1 VAAQFR
7 TGHRLKALE
16 KLMSSTG
23 RAVGDRWPFVG
34 RDPELAAF
42 SKILANPRNRCVVV
56 YGPRGVGKSRLAEEC
71 WEHALRL
78 GCEGGR
84 AAATVAARSTPL
96 GAVAHLLAAHGGAGT
111 GRVGAGPAQ
120 RAGTSARGGRVIL
133 VDDAQWLDPASAALL
148 RRMTDSGTTRLV
160 VTMRS
165 GVPYHPELNALLGR
179 ADTAR
184 VELGAFDEPQVHRVL
199 EAALGGAVHW
209 RSGQALHAAS
219 GGNVLYLRELVK
231 GGVLAGSLRQDGD
244 VWKLRDD
251 ELVLTPFLAGLVSD
265 RLREAGAQAE
275 TVLRL
280 MAFCGVLGLEDA
292 RGVALPRTL
301 AELEAGGLI
310 RKVRQGQRT
319 VLVLGHPLYGEV
331 LRASTTPLKRRSIL
345 LGQIERT
352 WARGAKRAEDT
363 VSIASWK
370 LAATG
375 VVEPGLLS
383 RSAALAGG
391 AHDYRRML
399 SLLEAIPREQRG
411 AQSHRLHGG
420 ALHALGRCAE
430 AEEVYSRALSA
441 TSILRERTPLVV
453 ARAQNTVWG
462 LGRPQDALDAV
473 AAEQALHEAGKGA
486 LLEELRG
493 CLLVV
498 AGRTAEGMAV
508 LRTAHDGAEAG
519 WTNVRLA
526 SALASTFGLAALGR
540 SAQAEIRGKEGYAA
554 HCEALDQAAAGG
566 ETVDMPAVMQLM
578 AVMYAHAE
586 AGRLAEARSLGERIV
601 ARDSSPETL
610 VPAVWGAFLLG
621 RLEWLAGHPRTARR
635 WFAES
640 VALARDTELTG
651 AMGLALAGTAA
662 SAAVLG
668 DVAAAR
674 EALEESRAFPVLGA
688 FRGEERLGEAWLL
701 AWGGRLAQARD
712 VLAEGAQA
720 AQEAGHV
727 GSEAMLLTDMARLGA
742 ARQVADR
749 LADLAQRTDGAFNQV
764 RARLAA
770 ALAANDAAGL
780 LAVAEDLRDVGAHL
794 LEAEAAA
801 AAAAAWRRAGQ
812 GRRAEAAA
820 AVAEAAAR
828 RSEGGSSTRTAAAE
842 VLAQLTSREQEIALQ
857 AGTGCSSKEIAA
869 TLQVSVRTVD
879 NTLQRIYNKFGVNR
893 RRKLAELLH
902 HGLTTP

>member
-1 VAAQFR
+1 
-7 TGHRLKALE
+7 
-16 KLMSSTG
+16 MSSTG

-42 SKILANPRNRCVVV
+42 SKIMANSRIRCVVV
-56 YGPRGVGKSRLAEEC
+56 HGPRGVGKSRLAEEC
-71 WEHALRL
+71 WERALRR

-96 GAVAHLLAAHGGAGT
+96 GAVAHLLAAHGGAGADRT
-111 GRVGAGPAQ
+111 GTGPVR
-120 RAGTSARGGRVIL
+120 RAGGPARGGRVIL

-148 RRMTDSGTTRLV
+148 RRMTDNGTTRLV

-165 GVPYHPELNALLGR
+165 GVSYHPELNALLGR

-184 VELGAFDEPQVHRVL
+184 IELGVFDEPQVHRVL

-251 ELVLTPFLAGLVSD
+251 ELVLTPFLAGLISD
-265 RLREAGAQAE
+265 RLREAGPQAE
-275 TVLRL
+275 NVLRL

-301 AELEAGGLI
+301 AELEGGGLI

-375 VVEPGLLS
+375 VVDPGLLS

-399 SLLEAIPREQRG
+399 SLLEAIPHEQRG
-411 AQSHRLHGG
+411 ARSHRLHGG

-430 AEEVYSRALSA
+430 AEEVYRQALSA
-441 TSILRERTPLVV
+441 TSVPRERTPLVV

-473 AAEQALHEAGKGA
+473 AAEQALRGTHDRHGGGA
-486 LLEELRG
+486 PTLLEELRG
-493 CLLVV
+493 CLLVA
-498 AGRTAEGMAV
+498 AGRTAEGMAL
-508 LRTAHDGAEAG
+508 LRSAHDDTGTG
-519 WTNVRLA
+519 RTNVRLA
-526 SALASTFGLAALGR
+526 SALAGTFGLAALGR

-554 HCEALDQAAAGG
+554 HCEAVDRAAAGG
-566 ETVDMPAVMQLM
+566 EVVDLPAVMQLM

-640 VALARDTELTG
+640 VALTRDTELAG
-651 AMGLALAGTAA
+651 AMGLALAGAAA

-674 EALEESRAFPVLGA
+674 RALEESRAFPVLGA

-712 VLAEGAQA
+712 VLAEGALA

-749 LADLAQRTDGAFNQV
+749 LADLAQHSDGAFNQV
-764 RARLAA
+764 RARFAA
-770 ALAANDAAGL
+770 SLAANDAAGL

-828 RSEGGSSTRTAAAE
+828 RSEGGISTRTAAAE

-869 TLQVSVRTVD
+869 TLKVSVRTVD
-879 NTLQRIYNKFGVNR
+879 NTLQRIYNKFGVNKR
-893 RRKLAELLH
+893 RELAELLH
-902 HGLTTP
+902 HGRTAP